1 MTTKVRTTE
10 FFAALALNATIAF
23 MLSDTS
29 VLAGDSVAEVSS
41 DPDYA
46 RELANSAILTHG
58 WRTDFSR
65 HVVPFDEILSG
76 GVPRDGIPPIDD
88 PKFTT
93 IADAGTWLGEEEP
106 VVALEINGDIRAYPL
121 QIMTWHEIV
130 NDEVGGIPVVV
141 TFCPLCNSA
150 IAFDRRVDGKIY
162 DFGVSGN
169 LRNSDLLMWDRQT
182 ESWWQQFTGEAII
195 GELAGKKLI
204 FLPASIVAWSDFKMA
219 NPQAKV
225 LSRDTGHTRPY
236 GQNPYAGY
244 DRADNPPFLFKG
256 TLDGRLLPKERVVAV
271 TIGNADVA
279 FPFSV
284 LARER
289 VASYTLGGRDIVVLF
304 KLGTRSA
311 LGGREIASAEDIGAA
326 VVFDAHVGDR
336 TLNFR
341 ARGDAFVDEQ
351 TGSVWNILGQAIKGP
366 LRGKQL
372 TPVVHAN
379 HFWFAWAAFK
389 PDTRIYQGAR

>member
-1 MTTKVRTTE
+1 MTAKMIAME
-10 FFAALALNATIAF
+10 FFLVLAVSTAVGYG
-23 MLSDTS
+23 TS
-29 VLAGDSVAEVSS
+29 VLAANSAAVSS

-46 RELANSAILTHG
+46 SKLVNSAISTYG

-65 HVVPFDEILSG
+65 HTVPFEEILSG

-93 IADAGTWLGEEEP
+93 IVGASAWLSDEEP
-106 VVALEINGDIRAYPL
+106 VIAFEVDGDARAYPL

-141 TFCPLCNSA
+141 TFCPLCNAA
-150 IAFDRRVDGKIY
+150 IVFDRRIDGKVY

-169 LRNSDLLMWDRQT
+169 LRNSDLIMWDRQT

-195 GELAGKKLI
+195 GELAGKRLS
-204 FLPASIVAWSDFKMA
+204 FLPASIVAWSDFKIV

-225 LSRDTGHTRPY
+225 LSRDTGHSRPY

-256 TLDGRLLPKERVVAV
+256 KPDGRLLPKERVVAV
-271 TIGNADVA
+271 TVGNTDVA
-279 FPFSV
+279 FPFSL
-284 LARER
+284 LAKER
-289 VASYTLGGRDIVVLF
+289 LVTYALDGRDIVVFF
-304 KLGTRSA
+304 KPGTRSA
-311 LGGREIASAEDIGAA
+311 LGSREIASAEDVGAA
-326 VVFDAHVGDR
+326 AVFEAHVGDR

-341 ARGDAFVDEQ
+341 AQGDVFVDEQ
-351 TGSVWNILGQAIKGP
+351 TGSRWNIIGQAIEGP
-366 LRGKQL
+366 LRGKKL
-372 TPVVHAN
+372 APVVHAN

-389 PDTRIYQGAR
+389 PGTTIYRKAQ